1 MMRKVYIAGV
11 GMHPF
16 GKYIEKHLKELGAH
30 AFLEALADSGLS
42 PRQIEVAYIGNSL
55 AGFLT
60 GQEAVRGQTIMRE
73 IGLQEIPIINVENAC
88 ASSSTAFYG
97 AWMSVASG
105 LFDCALALGVEKL
118 YVDDTP
124 RTLHALA
131 ADSDVELEGSMGFM
145 FAGNYAMKIKRH
157 MYKYGT
163 TREQIAK
170 VVVKSH
176 DNSQHNPYAQYRN
189 PLTVEEVLNSKMIC
203 DPLTLFMTAP
213 IGDGAAAAIL
223 VSEGLAKKLPKA
235 PILVAAT
242 VLKSGFVPNPEDEDA
257 PDTAERTAKVA
268 YEVAGLGPEDI
279 DVAEVHDA
287 MATAEIMAYESLGFC
302 AKGGGGRMVDE
313 GRTEIGGDIP
323 VNPSGGLIARGHP
336 VGATGLGQIS
346 EIVWQLRGEA
356 GKRQVEGAKVGLI
369 QNGGGNIGGEPAA
382 MAVHIFTR

>member
-1 MMRKVYIAGV
+1 MRKVYIIGV

-30 AFLEALADSGLS
+30 AFMAALEDSGLS
-42 PRQIEVAYIGNSL
+42 PREIQIAYIGNSVG
-55 AGFLT
+55 GFLT

-73 IGLQEIPIINVENAC
+73 IGLQEIPIVNVENAC
-88 ASSSTAFYG
+88 ATGSTAFYG

-105 LFDCALALGVEKL
+105 LYDCALALGVEKL
-118 YVDDTP
+118 YCNDTP
-124 RTLHALA
+124 KTLHALSA
-131 ADSDVELEGSMGFM
+131 NSDVEVEGGMGFM
-145 FAGNYAMKIKRH
+145 FAGNYATKIKKH
-157 MYKYGT
+157 MEKYGT

-176 DNSQHNPYAQYRN
+176 KNSQHNPYAQYRN
-189 PLTVEEVLNSKMIC
+189 PLTVEEVLNSRMIV
-203 DPLTLFMTAP
+203 DPITLYMTAP

-223 VSEGLAKKLPKA
+223 VSEELAKKLPKK

-242 VLKSGFVPNPEDEDA
+242 VLRSGFVPNPKDESA
-257 PDTAERTAKVA
+257 PDTIERTAKIA
-268 YEVAGLGPEDI
+268 YEVAGVGPEDV

-287 MATAEIMAYESLGFC
+287 TASAELMVYEALGFC
-302 AKGGGGRMVDE
+302 PKGEGGRMIDE

-323 VNPSGGLIARGHP
+323 VNTSGGLIARGHP
-336 VGATGLGQIS
+336 TGATGLGQIS

-356 GKRQVEGAKVGLI
+356 GKRQVEGAKVGLV

-382 MAVHIFTR
+382 MAVHILTS